1 MKQDVQM
8 KQSTPNQTNKNAEST
23 AYAAFLRGINLGGH
37 KKISME
43 ELRKLFESMGFR
55 GVRTILN
62 SGNVLFQAGG
72 AATKTLAGRIEKEI
86 EKAFGHKV
94 AVILRTIPEIQEM
107 ADSNPF
113 KKVKVTPDTRLY
125 VTLLSENL
133 DSNLKLPYESP
144 EKDFKILGIQDG
156 AVFSV
161 VTLNPK
167 RGTTEAMADLEKHF
181 GKRITTRNWNTI
193 IRILKG

>member
-1 MKQDVQM
+1 MKQTT
-8 KQSTPNQTNKNAEST
+8 SSQTNKSGRST

-37 KKISME
+37 KQIRMG
-43 ELRKLFESMGFR
+43 ELKLLFESMGFQ

-72 AATKTLAGRIEKEI
+72 APTKTLGDKIEKEI

-94 AVILRTIPEIQEM
+94 AVILRTILEIQEI
-107 ADSNPF
+107 ADSGPF

-125 VTLLSENL
+125 ITFLSEQPVANL
-133 DSNLKLPYESP
+133 RLPYESP
-144 EKDFKILGIQDG
+144 QKDFKILSIQDG

-167 RGTTEAMADLEKHF
+167 RGTTEAMSDLEKQF

-193 IRILKG
+193 TKMLKG